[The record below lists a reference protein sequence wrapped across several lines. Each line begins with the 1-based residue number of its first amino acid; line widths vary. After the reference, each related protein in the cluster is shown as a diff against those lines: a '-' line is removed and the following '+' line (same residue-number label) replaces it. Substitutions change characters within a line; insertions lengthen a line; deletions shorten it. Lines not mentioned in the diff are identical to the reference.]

1 MLFDTN
7 SHSHSLTL
15 SLSLSL
21 SLSLVLS
28 FTLSF
33 TLPFPLSLS
42 LYLSI
47 SLSLY
52 LYLSISVH
60 RYYCKSKCSASL
72 LQLYFQSLL
81 HRNMHAEYFE
91 HTIGRFEIRYV
102 SRWSCIMQHPRESN
116 FNLKKKRTKTKKY
129 RETKHHFSFAL
140 CIKR

>member
-21 SLSLVLS
+21 SLSCS
-28 FTLSF
+28 
-33 TLPFPLSLS
+33 LSLS
-42 LYLSI
+42 LSLFLSLSL

>member
-21 SLSLVLS
+21 SRALFHSLFHSS
-28 FTLSF
+28 F
-33 TLPFPLSLS
+33 PSLS
-42 LYLSI
+42 LYI

-116 FNLKKKRTKTKKY
+116 FNLKKKKKN
-129 RETKHHFSFAL
+129 KNKK
-140 CIKR
+140 I